1 LGMGRMGWESGGH
14 KSGAQWEVDSANR
27 HRGSFLGR
35 RAVAFPGQ
43 RHTDQP

>member
-1 LGMGRMGWESGGH
+1 LGTGRMGWESGGH
-14 KSGAQWEVDSANR
+14 KSGAHREVDSVGR
-27 HRGSFLGR
+27 HRGGPGR